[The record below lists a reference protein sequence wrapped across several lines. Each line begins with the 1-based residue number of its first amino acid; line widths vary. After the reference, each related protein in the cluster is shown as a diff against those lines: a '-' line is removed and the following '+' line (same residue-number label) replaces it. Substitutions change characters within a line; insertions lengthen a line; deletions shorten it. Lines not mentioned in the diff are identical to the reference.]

1 MLYHASFLG
10 LFSHISRLR
19 ATAHISTTKTPHK
32 GKHRNVSKFMLT
44 KPSKFSSCIA
54 EKNLEIFLASVLSE
68 LFLNIAITRNIS
80 RSENAFI
87 TEKCSAGHSRQF

>member
-1 MLYHASFLG
+1 MQ
-10 LFSHISRLR
+10 RL
-19 ATAHISTTKTPHK
+19 TFQPQKTPHK